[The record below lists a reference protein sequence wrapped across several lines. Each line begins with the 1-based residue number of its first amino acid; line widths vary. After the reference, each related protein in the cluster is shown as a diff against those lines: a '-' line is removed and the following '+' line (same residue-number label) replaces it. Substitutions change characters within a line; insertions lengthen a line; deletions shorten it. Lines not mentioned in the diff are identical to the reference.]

1 MPAFYLIETPR
12 TASDAGA
19 PRIPVFLGGDI
30 LEYRYFSLDITRHLG
45 AKWPPSTKT
54 LVDPRDGYSPG
65 GSMKRLGLG
74 VLFSC
79 LVLFLAPNVVAHET
93 NGIV

>member
-1 MPAFYLIETPR
+1 
-12 TASDAGA
+12 
-19 PRIPVFLGGDI
+19 
-30 LEYRYFSLDITRHLG
+30 
-45 AKWPPSTKT
+45 
-54 LVDPRDGYSPG
+54 
-65 GSMKRLGLG
+65 MKRLGLG